1 MNRLMVLDDSPTTCS
16 ILRRLLEREEW
27 VVETY
32 LRPLPAMQALW
43 QAETP
48 PSALILDIG
57 LPNLDGYQVAQL
69 VRTKAPAHLRALP
82 IIGLSIR
89 DGVMD
94 RVKARLAGMN
104 DYVTKP
110 FDPEELLALLTRFR
124 ETVLLLAC

>member
-1 MNRLMVLDDSPTTCS
+1 MDRLVILDDSLTVCAL
-16 ILRRLLEREEW
+16 LRRLLEREWW

-32 LRPLPAMQALW
+32 LRPLPAMKALW

-48 PSALILDIG
+48 PSALLLDIG

-69 VRTKAPAHLRALP
+69 IRSKAPELLRSLP
-82 IIGLSIR
+82 IIGLSAR

-104 DYVTKP
+104 GYVTKP
-110 FDPEELLALLTRFR
+110 FDPDQLIALLELYRQQR
-124 ETVLLLAC
+124 PHNVC